1 MTTPMAIRKENK
13 ATDYMRLKQWIT
25 IILVFVTVLSV
36 SGFLYARST
45 TPTASPADPYCFELT
60 SEISGIPSALLQ
72 AVSYVESRHET
83 DAVNFNR
90 NGSVDYGH
98 MQINS
103 LWVSQIG
110 ETYLDLN
117 DPCYCT
123 KVGAWVLSGCINR
136 YGYTADAISCYN
148 TGRALDQLSGKKR
161 AVAENYVKK
170 VADRYELIVSK
181 KQ

>member
-1 MTTPMAIRKENK
+1 
-13 ATDYMRLKQWIT
+13 MRRKQWIT

-45 TPTASPADPYCFELT
+45 TPTESTADPYCFELT
-60 SEISGIPSALLQ
+60 SELSGIPSALLQ
-72 AVSYVESRHET
+72 AVSYVESRHAT

-123 KVGAWVLSGCINR
+123 QVGAYVLLGCIKR

-148 TGRALDQLSGKKR
+148 TGRPLNQLASPKK
-161 AVAENYVKK
+161 AAAEKYVKK
-170 VADRYELIVSK
+170 VFDHYKFITSGASTSAK
-181 KQ
+181 